1 MAILLRLTFAALVL
15 LVVEYSGFWVWLI
28 SHPWWSLSS
37 TLNGIIGGVIVSLAA
52 IWARRTFGLNFI
64 LVLAVSLVALAIAYA
79 ATAWGKNGFA
89 VSYAEDVFAGK
100 VWFFGLSHEFVFVH
114 KFGAGMARAAL
125 GYFENLVA

>member
-100 VWFFGLSHEFVFVH
+100 VWFLGFKAMNLFLFTSL
-114 KFGAGMARAAL
+114 AL
-125 GYFENLVA
+125 AWPERR